1 MPNRPAL
8 RHWAVFLG
16 LIAAIIAADQIVKAL
31 IVARLA
37 PGQTVV
43 VIEPLADFFRLTYS
57 QNTGAAFGMLPS
69 AGWVFSIIAVGVSLV
84 MLIAHARMDRA
95 AWGKRLAMAFII
107 GGALG
112 NVVDR
117 IRFGAVADFL
127 DFNGLWFPWV
137 FNVADAAIT
146 VGAILLAVDM
156 IFLTE
161 SEPGKGAAW
170 GQIKTWWRRVRGGSG
185 GTGG

>member
-95 AWGKRLAMAFII
+95 AWGRRLAMAFII

-117 IRFGAVADFL
+117 VRFDYVIDFINYRIPGVISNVSNLADHAIVAGVIALLIITWRAEDEPAPEPAPA
-127 DFNGLWFPWV
+127 DTP
-137 FNVADAAIT
+137 DAA
-146 VGAILLAVDM
+146 G
-156 IFLTE
+156 E
-161 SEPGKGAAW
+161 
-170 GQIKTWWRRVRGGSG
+170 
-185 GTGG
+185 

>member
-8 RHWAVFLG
+8 RHWTVFLG
-16 LIAAIIAADQIVKAL
+16 LIAAIIAVDQIAKAL
-31 IVARLA
+31 IIARIA

-43 VIEPLADFFRLTYS
+43 VIEPLADFFRLTFS

-69 AGWVFSIIAVGVSLV
+69 AGWVFSVIAVSVSIV

-112 NVVDR
+112 NVID
-117 IRFGAVADFL
+117 
-127 DFNGLWFPWV
+127 
-137 FNVADAAIT
+137 
-146 VGAILLAVDM
+146 
-156 IFLTE
+156 
-161 SEPGKGAAW
+161 
-170 GQIKTWWRRVRGGSG
+170 RVRFDYVIDFINYRIPGVISNVSNIADHAIVAGVIALLII
-185 GTGG
+185 TWRAEDEKDATQAAVPPTDTPDTAVE

>member
-1 MPNRPAL
+1 MPNRPTL

-16 LIAAIIAADQIVKAL
+16 LIAAIIALDQAAKAL
-31 IVARLA
+31 IVSRIA

-69 AGWVFSIIAVGVSLV
+69 AGWVFSLIAVTVSIV
-84 MLIAHARMDRA
+84 MVIAHARMDRA

-112 NVVDR
+112 NVIDR
-117 IRFGAVADFL
+117 VRFDYVIDFINYRIPGVISNVSNIADHAIVGGVIAL
-127 DFNGLWFPWV
+127 LVITWRADDEKDTTESPAPP
-137 FNVADAAIT
+137 ADASDT
-146 VGAILLAVDM
+146 
-156 IFLTE
+156 
-161 SEPGKGAAW
+161 AA
-170 GQIKTWWRRVRGGSG
+170 Q
-185 GTGG
+185 